1 MPRFTDKTVV
11 ITGAVQRNS
20 AGSTS
25 GSMACTPASSK
36 AYDPATGEL
45 IVGIDDQPIPRLAD
59 VDEISSLVLFVG
71 SDDAGRPT
79 GAECVAGG
87 YLPGSVPAAKL

>member
-1 MPRFTDKTVV
+1 MPRFTVKTVV

-20 AGSTS
+20 VGSTS
-25 GSMACTPASSK
+25 GSMACTPASK

-71 SDDAGRPT
+71 SDDAGYST
-79 GAECVAGG
+79 GAEFVAGG
-87 YLPGSVPAAKL
+87 HLPGSVPAAKP